1 MKSKCTKT
9 IDRTVN
15 PTRGKRS
22 PEKIRKAPLRSKLAA
37 SWTDMSWRRRLLAD
51 LDMVRAPF
59 RAFGVR
65 PR

>member
-1 MKSKCTKT
+1 MMSKCTTT
-9 IDRTVN
+9 IDRSVN
-15 PTRGKRS
+15 PTNTKRS
-22 PEKIRKAPLRSKLAA
+22 PDQSRKAPLRSKLAA

-51 LDMVRAPF
+51 LDMVRAPL